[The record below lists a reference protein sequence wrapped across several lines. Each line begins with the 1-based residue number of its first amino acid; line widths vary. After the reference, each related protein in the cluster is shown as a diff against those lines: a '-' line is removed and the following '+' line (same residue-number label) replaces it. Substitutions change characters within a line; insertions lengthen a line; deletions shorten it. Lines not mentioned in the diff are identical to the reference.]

1 MSIDYG
7 YGLTNINHET
17 GIRYGVI
24 SQRDVVEAWGDAVAI
39 FPCDACDC
47 EKDENGELI
56 DGRNC
61 DAEPIGWE
69 YDHGGYHAMDC
80 LDSDVIV
87 VIRSPFYTHAPLCSP
102 CLPGAG
108 NLNGATDDSTFE
120 AYCFGHDWFPSGVA
134 PYRVFGVITHR
145 RCFPDQWYGG

>member
-39 FPCDACDC
+39 YPCDDCDC
-47 EKDENGELI
+47 EKDD
-56 DGRNC
+56 DGDPVDQC
-61 DAEPIGWE
+61 EAEPICWE
-69 YDHGGYHAMDC
+69 YKQDGYVAMDC
-80 LDSDVIV
+80 LDSDVI

-102 CLPGAG
+102 CVPGAG
-108 NLNGATDDSTFE
+108 DLNSATDDSTFE
-120 AYCFGHDWFPSGVA
+120 A
-134 PYRVFGVITHR
+134 
-145 RCFPDQWYGG
+145 